1 MYRALSYKERLL
13 AGAGVTIL
21 FGALIFWIGALYITS
36 TQSVADYGGEYREGI
51 ASQPRYINPV
61 IAQTSEADQDL
72 VELIYSGLMGYDDQG
87 KLIKRI
93 ASDYNVEDDG
103 KRYVFHLKQ
112 GVKFHDGE
120 ELTADD
126 VLYTVQVIQDP
137 SYKSP
142 LRANWLSV
150 EAQVIDRYTISF
162 TLKKSYSGFL
172 DNLTVGILPKHVWES
187 VTPDKFLLSDINL
200 APIGSGAYQFR
211 SMEKDSS
218 GNILSIELRSF
229 KEYYDG
235 EAYIPKFIFSFYP
248 DQETL
253 LAAYNKKEVIG
264 IHSIMSTEKE
274 RVSEQKSSHI
284 YRIAIP
290 RVFAVFVNTTK
301 SKPLAYDEVR
311 QGLAYATDRE
321 AIVREVLGGEGVSAT
336 SAFMPFMEGF
346 ASDVETPHFDQS
358 KANQILD
365 DAGWKKGDDGIRSK
379 DGTPLEIELSIP
391 TWPEIEKSAE
401 LLKVQ
406 WEAIGARV
414 SVVPYS
420 PADLQKNIVKS
431 REYQSM
437 LFGQA
442 ASLSSDPY
450 SFWHSSQKADPGL
463 NIGMFDNK
471 DADGILESLREEM
484 DPEKRREGYKAF
496 QQILASENPAIFL
509 YSPNYLYV
517 MSNTVK
523 GMNVTAVNNPSYRLS
538 NASKWYIDTKR
549 VLK

>member
-21 FGALIFWIGALYITS
+21 FGALIFWVGALYITS

-235 EAYIPKFIFSFYP
+235 EAYIHM
-248 DQETL
+248 L
-253 LAAYNKKEVIG
+253 L
-264 IHSIMSTEKE
+264 
-274 RVSEQKSSHI
+274 
-284 YRIAIP
+284 RI
-290 RVFAVFVNTTK
+290 
-301 SKPLAYDEVR
+301 L
-311 QGLAYATDRE
+311 
-321 AIVREVLGGEGVSAT
+321 
-336 SAFMPFMEGF
+336 
-346 ASDVETPHFDQS
+346 
-358 KANQILD
+358 
-365 DAGWKKGDDGIRSK
+365 
-379 DGTPLEIELSIP
+379 
-391 TWPEIEKSAE
+391 
-401 LLKVQ
+401 
-406 WEAIGARV
+406 
-414 SVVPYS
+414 
-420 PADLQKNIVKS
+420 
-431 REYQSM
+431 
-437 LFGQA
+437 
-442 ASLSSDPY
+442 
-450 SFWHSSQKADPGL
+450 
-463 NIGMFDNK
+463 
-471 DADGILESLREEM
+471 
-484 DPEKRREGYKAF
+484 
-496 QQILASENPAIFL
+496 
-509 YSPNYLYV
+509 
-517 MSNTVK
+517 
-523 GMNVTAVNNPSYRLS
+523 
-538 NASKWYIDTKR
+538 
-549 VLK
+549 